1 MANKQKPVVSKQI
14 YSMNNFLVSCYLL
27 IMFAFFELFLTN
39 GYYSVRT
46 DKYWFFIVLTC
57 ALAVGVTVVSIA
69 NNFGN
74 SKDTPK
80 LQTPFFK
87 MSVTDY
93 AFVAFLVFAY
103 ITTLFSDYVSDSIT
117 GNAGRNN
124 GLILLSMYLIA
135 YIIVSRF
142 FYYKEYVLVS
152 FIIGGYIV
160 SALAIVNFYYFDPL
174 GIFANL
180 DPRYKNNFGSTI
192 GNKNYIAIY
201 MCIFLAVALMMFVIY
216 NKRYMKILCGVG
228 IVLAYLGLLTAGS
241 NSGYIGLFAMLF
253 AMIAVCIRKP
263 KYICNLMLGITI
275 MFASGLI
282 LRLVAI
288 FLPKNKGYESIGE
301 ELIYGTSVFYIIAV
315 LAVITVALYLIQ
327 NTKFATNHWPK
338 NTLTITVVLVAL
350 SIVGVFAYLMYY
362 YTFVDTTKDLG
373 ALNHLLRFDERWGT
387 HRGVM
392 WIGGMEEYLKFDIF
406 DKLFGS
412 GCDTFYHVFEPH
424 FGELYLYGGDTDTNC
439 AHNEYLNYLVT
450 QGALGLLSYLT
461 IIITTIYR
469 AFKNSKNTPLIL
481 VFVMPVI
488 AYCAQAVVNI
498 YQPVNTPF
506 LIIFIALCEA
516 LSRKSC
522 NINHM

>member
-1 MANKQKPVVSKQI
+1 MANKQKPVIKKQI

-27 IMFAFFELFLTN
+27 IMFIFFELFITN

-57 ALAVGVTVVSIA
+57 TLAVGVTIVSIST
-69 NNFGN
+69 NF
-74 SKDTPK
+74 SKSDDAPK

-87 MSVTDY
+87 LSVTDY
-93 AFVAFLVFAY
+93 AFLAFLIFAY
-103 ITTLFSDYVSDSIT
+103 ITTLFSDYISDSIT

-124 GLILLSMYLIA
+124 GLILLSMYLVA
-135 YIIVSRF
+135 YFIVSRF
-142 FYYKEYVLVS
+142 YYYKEYVLVS
-152 FIIGGYIV
+152 FIVGGYLV

-174 GIFANL
+174 GIFTNL
-180 DPRYKNNFGSTI
+180 EPWYKNNFGSTI

-216 NKRYMKILCGVG
+216 NKRYIKIMCGVA

-253 AMIAVCIRKP
+253 AMMAVCARK
-263 KYICNLMLGITI
+263 IQRLCRLMLGVTI

-282 LRLVAI
+282 LRFVSVL
-288 FLPKNKGYESIGE
+288 LPKNKGYESIGE

-315 LAVITVALYLIQ
+315 LVVITIVLYLIR
-327 NTKFATNHWPK
+327 NTDFATTHWPK
-338 NTLTITVVLVAL
+338 NTLTTVVVLITL
-350 SIVGVFAYLMYY
+350 GIIGVFAYLMYY
-362 YTFVDTTKDLG
+362 YTFVDTTTDLG
-373 ALNHLLRFDERWGT
+373 ELNRLLRFDERWGT

-412 GCDTFYHVFEPH
+412 GCDTFYHVYEPH

-450 QGALGLLSYLT
+450 QGLLGLLSYLT
-461 IIITTIYR
+461 IIVTTIYR
-469 AFKNSKNTPLIL
+469 AFKNSKDNPLVL

-506 LIIFIALCEA
+506 LILFIALCEA
-516 LSRKSC
+516 LSRKTC
-522 NINHM
+522 NANHI